1 MSLKTFTFCAINC
14 IVKGFLLCILFSKI
28 KNKDLNEGTY
38 NCKLILLDLFQIA
51 FLIDLMF
58 IQEKIKKTLEMLR
71 K

>member
-1 MSLKTFTFCAINC
+1 MYFVFQNK
-14 IVKGFLLCILFSKI
+14 

-58 IQEKIKKTLEMLR
+58 MQEKIKKTLEMLR